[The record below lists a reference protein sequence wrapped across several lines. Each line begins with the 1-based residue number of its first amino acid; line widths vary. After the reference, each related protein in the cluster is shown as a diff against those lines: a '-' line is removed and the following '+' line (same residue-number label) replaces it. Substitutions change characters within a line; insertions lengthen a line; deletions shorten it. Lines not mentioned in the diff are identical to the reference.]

1 MLRRAI
7 TAAAIVATAST
18 TLPAAAATWVG
29 NRTTPSLREII
40 AVDATGETDWPYGQ
54 EDVAG
59 DGLANFKLPEQSIDF
74 RTAYAA
80 TDASNFW
87 LRTYVSAADAVGP
100 EVTVYV
106 FVDADANSATGGS
119 ANAIEAN
126 ALLTNDPTVGGYEYV
141 VGIRSNGTIENVW
154 QWRKTPAPAG
164 WQVVAAGNDT
174 RVAETGKDLDPI
186 RVLTRQHGYLQA
198 KIALTTLGLTSVC
211 NAHLYV
217 RSVNKT
223 AGLGNGD
230 LDVGKA
236 SACVSVDSNGD
247 HVPDIV
253 VPPSG
258 CTNDSQCP
266 QNGVCEN
273 GKCIVAPPCV
283 TTADCS
289 ANQQCTNDGRCVP
302 QGGGA
307 CTSNDQCNG
316 LVCASGKCAPCTA
329 GGNECGPDNRC
340 APDGRCVAGPAT
352 GDGGNGDNGDADGG
366 IALEPG
372 ERVVGGAFHC
382 SAGRAGGS
390 ELAVLVLMG
399 AAAIG
404 TASRRR
410 RSSTSS
416 KARE

>member
-1 MLRRAI
+1 MLRRAL
-7 TAAAIVATAST
+7 TAAAFVATASI

-40 AVDATGETDWPYGQ
+40 AVDATGETNWPYGQ

-59 DGLANFKLPEQSIDF
+59 DGLASFKQPEQSIDI

-87 LRTYVSAADAVGP
+87 IRTYVSEADAVGTD
-100 EVTVYV
+100 VTVYV
-106 FVDADANSATGGS
+106 FVDADANTATGGS

-126 ALLTNDPTVGGYEYV
+126 TLLTSDPTAGGYEYI
-141 VGIRSNGTIENVW
+141 VGIRANGTIENVW
-154 QWRKTPAPAG
+154 EWRKNPAPAG

-174 RVAETGKDLDPI
+174 RVAEAGKDLDPI
-186 RVLTRQHGYLQA
+186 RVRTRQHGYLQA
-198 KIALTTLGLTSVC
+198 KVALTTIGLTTVC

-217 RSVNKT
+217 RSVNKA

-236 SACVSVDSNGD
+236 SACVPVDANGD
-247 HVPDIV
+247 KVPDIV

-258 CTNDSQCP
+258 CTTDDQCP
-266 QNGVCEN
+266 QDGVCEG
-273 GKCIVAPPCV
+273 GKCVVAAPCV
-283 TTADCS
+283 STADCR
-289 ANQQCTNDGRCVP
+289 ANEQCTNDGRCVP
-302 QGGGA
+302 QGGGN

-316 LVCASGKCAPCTA
+316 LVCVGGKCAPCTA

-340 APDGRCVAGPAT
+340 APDGRCVDGPAT
-352 GDGGNGDNGDADGG
+352 GSGGNGNGDADGG
-366 IALEPG
+366 IVLEDG
-372 ERVVGGAFHC
+372 DRVVGGAFHC

-390 ELAVLVLMG
+390 ELAVFVLMG
-399 AAAIG
+399 AAAVG
-404 TASRRR
+404 TISRRR
-410 RSSTSS
+410 RSGTSA